1 MTRTTLLFLFLLL
14 GMHALGDVVTLK
26 DGRQIVG
33 SVESGT
39 ETTIRITS
47 GSTAQ
52 DISVD
57 QIQSIRLDSRRP
69 VETVLNAP
77 SRTVPNA
84 APGVTNTNPA
94 AAEQKVL
101 GVVYWQDTSGVLI
114 PLERLTA
121 KQNGQLFE
129 IRGRRSEIRIPE
141 NTHPV
146 FVVRLQNGSDPTTFK
161 LYPLG
166 VNSQVRITSV
176 KAQTLDIQIT
186 RLAQST
192 YRLVPTANLWTGE
205 YAFSPTTSNESYCFG
220 IERSAAPTPRAAVSA
235 PPISPNPYGATST
248 VPRPTQPDPIFPDAI
263 IAAARSA
270 ATTFS
275 ADLPDF
281 FAKLSTTRYTGP
293 ASADHWKPLDTVT
306 AEVTWVHGEESYR
319 NIKID
324 GSPAERPENA
334 GHWSTLDFQDVLT
347 NILSPITAAPFVP
360 ALDSSVENRPVWV
373 FDYKVEQSRS
383 NWTVKDNASGQ
394 SYKPAYEGQISIDK
408 KLGKVVRV
416 QMKAVDLPPGFDV
429 AKAEMS
435 VEFGYRG
442 ILVYSLVPVQS
453 TSLRCS
459 ARNSVC
465 ALTQTDFAGY
475 RKYQ

>member
-1 MTRTTLLFLFLLL
+1 MTRTTPIFLFLLL
-14 GMHALGDVVTLK
+14 GVHALGDVVTLK

-33 SVESGT
+33 LVESGT
-39 ETTIRITS
+39 ETSIRITS

-57 QIQSIRLDSRRP
+57 QIQSIRLDSRRA
-69 VETVLNAP
+69 VESAANAP
-77 SRTVPNA
+77 SWTVPNA
-84 APGVTNTNPA
+84 APAV
-94 AAEQKVL
+94 AEQKVL
-101 GVVYWQDTSGVLI
+101 GVVYWQDPSGVLI
-114 PLERLTA
+114 PLERLMA

-129 IRGRRSEIRIPE
+129 IRGRSSEVRIPE

-146 FVVRLQNGSDPTTFK
+146 FVVRLQNGTDPATFK
-161 LYPLG
+161 LYPLA
-166 VNSQVRITSV
+166 VNNQVRITPV
-176 KAQTLDIQIT
+176 KAQTLDVQIT
-186 RLAQST
+186 QIAQST
-192 YRLVPTANLWTGE
+192 YKLVPSANLRAGE

-220 IERSAAPTPRAAVSA
+220 IDRAALAQSRTAVSG
-235 PPISPNPYGATST
+235 PPLSPSPYGATAI
-248 VPRPTQPDPIFPDAI
+248 VPRSTQPDPISPDAI

-275 ADLPDF
+275 ADLPNY
-281 FAKLSTTRYTGP
+281 FARLSTTRYTGP
-293 ASADHWKPLDTVT
+293 PSADHWKPLDTLT
-306 AEVTWVHGEESYR
+306 AELTWVHGEQSYR

-324 GSPAERPENA
+324 GRPAERPEES
-334 GHWSTLDFQDVLT
+334 GLWSILDFQDVLT
-347 NILSPITAAPFVP
+347 NILSPITAAPFAP
-360 ALDSSVENRPVWV
+360 ALDSLVENRPVWV

-394 SYKPAYEGQISIDK
+394 SYKAAYEGQISIDK

-416 QMKAVDLPPGFDV
+416 QMKAVDLPPGFDITR
-429 AKAEMS
+429 AEMS

-453 TSLRCS
+453 TSLRCR
-459 ARNSVC
+459 AHNSVC
-465 ALTQTDFAGY
+465 TLTETDFAGY